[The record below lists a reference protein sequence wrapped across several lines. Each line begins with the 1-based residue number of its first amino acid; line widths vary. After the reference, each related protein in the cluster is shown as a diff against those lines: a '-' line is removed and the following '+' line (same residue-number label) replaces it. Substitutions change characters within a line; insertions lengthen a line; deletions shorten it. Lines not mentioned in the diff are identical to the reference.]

1 MALPDMI
8 DSIKALG
15 EANLGTFW
23 PFIWTMA
30 KILCVTL
37 PLMGLVA
44 YLTLWERKL
53 LGWIQIRIG
62 PNRVGP
68 NGLLQPI
75 ADALKLLFKEIVVPS
90 KSNKS
95 LFFIGPVMTIMP
107 ALACW
112 VVVPFGPGAALAD
125 VNAGLLLIMAI
136 ASMEV
141 YGIII
146 AGWSANSKYSFMG
159 AMRASAQMV
168 SYEIAMGFCLV
179 IVLMVAGSLNLSEIV
194 AGQQKGMMADMGL
207 NLLSWNWLPL
217 LPIFVVYL
225 VSGLAECNRHP
236 FDVVEGESEI
246 VGGHMVEYGGM
257 AYAMFFLAEYA
268 NMILISLLASIMF
281 LGGWSAPIAALEFGG
296 VFGGFFWLFMKTFF
310 IVSLFIWTRGTFPR
324 YRYDQIM
331 RLGWKVFIPLTL
343 FYLVFVATWMQ
354 TSWNIWK

>member
-1 MALPDMI
+1 MALPELI
-8 DSIKALG
+8 GTINTWGA
-15 EANLGTFW
+15 ANVGFAW
-23 PFIWTMA
+23 PFFWTMA
-30 KILCVTL
+30 KIMLVMM

-75 ADALKLLFKEIVVPS
+75 ADAMKLLFKEIIIPA
-90 KSNKS
+90 KSNKA
-95 LFFIGPVMTIMP
+95 LFLIGPIMTIMP
-107 ALACW
+107 ALAAW
-112 VVVPFGPGAALAD
+112 SVVPFGPEVALAN
-125 VNAGLLLIMAI
+125 VNAGLLLLLAI
-136 ASMEV
+136 SSMEV

-146 AGWSANSKYSFMG
+146 AGWASNSKYSFMG

-168 SYEIAMGFCLV
+168 SYEIAMGFALV
-179 IVLMVAGSLNLSEIV
+179 IVLMVSGSLNFTDIV
-194 AGQQKGMMADMGL
+194 QGQQQGMFHDKGI
-207 NLLSWNWLPL
+207 NFLSWNWLPL
-217 LPIFVVYL
+217 LPIFVIYL
-225 VSGLAECNRHP
+225 ISGVAECNRHP

-246 VGGHMVEYGGM
+246 VGGHMVEYSGM
-257 AYAMFFLAEYA
+257 SYAMFFLAEYA
-268 NMILISLLASIMF
+268 NMILISVLASLMF
-281 LGGWSAPIAALEFGG
+281 LGGWSAPLAALEFGG
-296 VFGGFFWLFMKTFF
+296 GFGGFFWLFAKTFL

-343 FYLVFVATWMQ
+343 AYLVFIAAWMQ